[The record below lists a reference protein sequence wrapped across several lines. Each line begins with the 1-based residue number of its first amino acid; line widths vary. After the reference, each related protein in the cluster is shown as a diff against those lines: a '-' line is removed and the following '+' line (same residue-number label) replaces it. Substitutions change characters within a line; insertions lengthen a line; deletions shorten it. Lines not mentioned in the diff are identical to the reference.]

1 MVVSNKK
8 YIVHNQKNMETTEKT
23 GGEGAGR
30 MKRIVAWTVVVYL
43 LVTILIFGGLK
54 LLLDWLGGPV
64 DDRDASL
71 ASLNSAPVLDCN
83 VYGINIHGSIVTYKT
98 PEDGNEYTPSD
109 VTASESVVGLVSDAK
124 NDPKIKAVFLEIDSA
139 GGSPV
144 AGEEIFT
151 ALKNLGKPSVAMI
164 RDVGASAAYMAAIGT
179 DIIIASKF
187 SDVGSIGITMSYLD
201 NAQKNIKEGRTY
213 NSLSTGKYKDMG
225 DPDKPLTAEEK
236 ALIMR
241 DLQIGHNNF
250 VKMVA
255 ENRNLELS
263 KVEKLAD
270 GSSMPGEMALQNGLI
285 DEIGSYKEV
294 SEYLKSQIGAVPVYC
309 WE

>member
-1 MVVSNKK
+1 MY
-8 YIVHNQKNMETTEKT
+8 YIIKNMETIEKT
-23 GGEGAGR
+23 GGEKAGR
-30 MKRIVAWTVVVYL
+30 MKRIVTRTVVVYL
-43 LVTILIFGGLK
+43 LVTFLIFGTLK
-54 LLLDWLGGPV
+54 LLMAWANPV
-64 DDRDASL
+64 DDRDESL
-71 ASLNSAPVLDCN
+71 ASLNSSPLENCN
-83 VYGINIHGSIVTYKT
+83 VYGINLHGEIVTYKT
-98 PEDGNEYTPSD
+98 PEDSNEYTASD
-109 VTASESVVGLVSDAK
+109 VVVSESIVNLVSEAK
-124 NDPKIKAVFLEIDSA
+124 NSSDIKAVLLEIDSA

-144 AGEEIFT
+144 AGEEIFN
-151 ALKNLGKPSVAMI
+151 ASRDLGKPSVAMI

-179 DIIIASKF
+179 NRIIASKF
-187 SDVGSIGITMSYLD
+187 SDVGSIGVTMSYLD
-201 NAQKNIKEGRTY
+201 NVQKNIKEGKTY
-213 NSLSTGKYKDMG
+213 NSLSIGKYKDMG

-236 ALIMR
+236 SLIMR
-241 DLQIGHNNF
+241 DLQITHNNF

-294 SEYLKSQIGAVPVYC
+294 GEYLKSQIGAEPVYC

>member
-1 MVVSNKK
+1 
-8 YIVHNQKNMETTEKT
+8 METTEKT
-23 GGEGAGR
+23 GGEKTGR
-30 MKRIVAWTVVVYL
+30 MRLIITRTVVVYL
-43 LVTILIFGGLK
+43 LVTFLIFGTLK
-54 LLLDWLGGPV
+54 LLLSWGGPV
-64 DDRDASL
+64 EDRDASL
-71 ASLNSAPVLDCN
+71 ASLSSGPVEDCN
-83 VYGINIHGSIVTYKT
+83 VFWINLHGDVVTYKT
-98 PEDGNEYTPSD
+98 PEDNNEYTASD
-109 VTASESVVGLVSDAK
+109 VTDSESIISLVSDAK
-124 NDPKIKAVFLEIDSA
+124 FDPKIKAVFLEIDSA

-144 AGEEIFT
+144 GGEEIFNVF
-151 ALKNLGKPSVAMI
+151 KNLGKPSVAMI

-179 DIIIASKF
+179 DRIIASKF
-187 SDVGSIGITMSYLD
+187 SDVGSIGVTMSYLD
-201 NAQKNIKEGRTY
+201 NVQKNIKEGRTY

-241 DLQIGHNNF
+241 DLQISHNNF

-255 ENRNLELS
+255 ENRNLELA

-285 DEIGSYKEV
+285 DEIGSYKEAR
-294 SEYLKSQIGAVPVYC
+294 EYLKSQIGAEPVYC